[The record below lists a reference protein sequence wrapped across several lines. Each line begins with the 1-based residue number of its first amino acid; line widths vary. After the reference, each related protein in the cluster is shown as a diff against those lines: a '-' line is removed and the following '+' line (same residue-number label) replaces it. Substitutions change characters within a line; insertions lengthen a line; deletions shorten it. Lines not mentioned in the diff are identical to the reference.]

1 MSTSC
6 NCGCPIHCQRRTT
19 DLVCN
24 RLCPCCCVRQVNRL
38 ESSIA
43 PRPLQRA
50 GPSSSRT
57 QRFTLRQAVLEPAAL
72 SSNSASPPAV
82 AASLLEEVPAEGTSS
97 FEVLPGDDYYDVGE
111 DFSPS
116 TLIDEQPASPTISTH
131 QLGESVV
138 VVTHEQFEAQ
148 VQQVHTEV
156 QEELEQTQDQGQV
169 ELEQAQDQGQ
179 EELEQ
184 AQDQGQNQD
193 QDLVHDELE
202 QGPVPGLHEEV
213 LVTLPSTATVP
224 RSRRGMLT
232 TCTNH
237 YILVCI

>member
-1 MSTSC
+1 
-6 NCGCPIHCQRRTT
+6 
-19 DLVCN
+19 
-24 RLCPCCCVRQVNRL
+24 
-38 ESSIA
+38 
-43 PRPLQRA
+43 
-50 GPSSSRT
+50 
-57 QRFTLRQAVLEPAAL
+57 
-72 SSNSASPPAV
+72 V

-184 AQDQGQNQD
+184 AQDQGQEELEQAQDQGQNQD